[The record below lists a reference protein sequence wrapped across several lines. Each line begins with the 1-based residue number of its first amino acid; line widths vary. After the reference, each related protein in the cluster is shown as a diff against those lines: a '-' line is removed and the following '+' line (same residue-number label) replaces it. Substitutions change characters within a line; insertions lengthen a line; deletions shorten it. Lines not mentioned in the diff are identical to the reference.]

1 MSRFCLLAAFTA
13 GLVLGPARADEI
25 KSQTIKSW
33 GTVVNPDGDCQI
45 KAENTKLTITVPGTY
60 HDLTYSDGRDQLNSP
75 RVLQEVKGDFVAQ
88 VKVNSFPLPAENTS
102 TSLGIC
108 FVSSGLLIWQDDK
121 NFIRLDRAAESGRP
135 FVWVERFENGKPATQ
150 KLEEIAD
157 NSTYLRF
164 TRSGTKLIYESSQD
178 GSTWSQV
185 EAEDVMLPETVNV
198 GVLAINTTTREFAPQ
213 LEGMTL
219 TAK

>member
-1 MSRFCLLAAFTA
+1 MSRLCLLTVLSI
-13 GLVLGPARADEI
+13 GLVLASLSAEDKKP
-25 KSQTIKSW
+25 QTINGW
-33 GTVVNPDGDCQI
+33 GSVVDPDGDCRVTE
-45 KAENTKLTITVPGTY
+45 ENGKVTITVPGTY
-60 HDLTYSDGRDQLNSP
+60 HDLTHSEGRDKLNSP
-75 RVLQEVKGDFVAQ
+75 RVLQEVKGDFVVQ
-88 VKVNSFPLPAENTS
+88 VKVNAFPVFAENTS

-108 FVSSGLLIWQDDK
+108 FNSSGLLIWQDEK

-135 FVWVERFENGKPATQ
+135 FVWVERFEDGKPVTQ

-164 TRSGTKLIYESSQD
+164 TRSGTKLTYESSAD
-178 GSTWSQV
+178 GTTWSQI
-185 EAEDVMLPETVNV
+185 EAEDATLPATVKV

-213 LEGMTL
+213 LEGLTV